1 MNRSE
6 YLAEVMRSLGF
17 LTASARDEVLSDM
30 EELYAGLSERGLD
43 DLEIQARIGSP
54 RDVAAE
60 YRLAEELDHLE
71 QSPGAKTG
79 MRFAYASLTG
89 RLVRGVAS
97 PLFGLIWLL
106 LSVCTLSFILCAIVG
121 IVVAVAAIAGYEPLV
136 TTLAVP
142 GIPAS
147 IGVLMGLSA
156 SAAAIALLLGNR
168 LLMRA
173 LSRWMRRRLRRRHPA
188 KMSAADRDTYEP
200 GAAGGRSSDQ
210 VRRGGVRRWLDTGRA
225 AWRIALVAVVL
236 SVVAAAL
243 VPVLH
248 APEYML
254 AVDRKELLSIST
266 TTAIEVHADGV
277 DVRVTIGEPAE
288 VHLTAD
294 LRRTFAQH
302 VDLQVGGDEASVVV
316 TATYRE
322 GLSWGIN
329 PRPVLIVTLPQDRL
343 SQLEVLS
350 DGGQVDLAGLP
361 AELREVVRVENEQ
374 RPPAE

>member
-1 MNRSE
+1 
-6 YLAEVMRSLGF
+6 MRSLGF